1 MVFPA
6 SGDPDAPPVNPL
18 PLAVILLALPI
29 VAIEIIFVAG
39 ASGLVGGPD
48 AIGWRFQW
56 VESQGISGALFRY
69 AIDTS
74 FWTFDFLHRF
84 VSYAFIHAGFMH
96 MVMVL
101 VFLLAIGKMVGD
113 TMGSAAVF
121 VVFFGSAIFGAL
133 VYVLAVPT
141 ERALIG
147 GYPAVYGLIGAYTYL
162 LWANL
167 AATGGPTHRAFTLIA
182 FLMGIQLV
190 FGLLFGGT
198 LDWIA
203 ELGGFAAGF
212 CLSFVVRPGGV
223 TNILERMRSR

>member
-29 VAIEIIFVAG
+29 VAIEIFFVAG

-56 VESQGISGALFRY
+56 VENEGLSGALFRY
-69 AIDTS
+69 AIDTGM
-74 FWTFDFLHRF
+74 WTYDFLHRF
-84 VSYAFIHAGFMH
+84 VTYAFVHASFMH
-96 MVMVL
+96 MLMVL
-101 VFLLAIGKMVGD
+101 VFLLAMGKMVGD
-113 TMGSAAVF
+113 TMGSPAVF

-133 VYVLAVPT
+133 IYALVVPS

-162 LWANL
+162 LWTNL
-167 AATGGPTHRAFTLIA
+167 AAVGGPTHRAFTLIA

-190 FGLLFGGT
+190 FGVLFGGG

-203 ELGGFAAGF
+203 ELAGFAAGF
-212 CLSFVVRPGGV
+212 GLSFVVRPGGV
-223 TNILERMRSR
+223 TQILERMRNR

>member
-96 MVMVL
+96 MVMVR

-203 ELGGFAAGF
+203 ELGGVAAGF